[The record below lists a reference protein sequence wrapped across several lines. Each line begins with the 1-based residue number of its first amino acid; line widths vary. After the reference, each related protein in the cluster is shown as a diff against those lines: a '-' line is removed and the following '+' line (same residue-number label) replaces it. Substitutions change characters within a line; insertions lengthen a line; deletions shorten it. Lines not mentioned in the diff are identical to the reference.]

1 MVLTAWEERQRA
13 VELSKEE
20 KLRAEAERAWADEEE
35 LVRENQFDEAWAQQT
50 AIAMAKVKAQEKRSE
65 FVAETYT
72 PLEPHVFV
80 PSGFDHYVPQQD
92 DYDSELV
99 LRDPT
104 VHLST
109 TWR

>member
-1 MVLTAWEERQRA
+1 MRVA
-13 VELSKEE
+13 
-20 KLRAEAERAWADEEE
+20 
-35 LVRENQFDEAWAQQT
+35 QFDEAWAQQM
-50 AIAMAKVKAQEKRSE
+50 AVAVAKVRAQEKHPE

-72 PLEPHVFV
+72 PSEPHVFV

-109 TWR
+109 TWRQPRRCP